1 MKIFSKTSILLSL
14 ALALIGCGGGSS
26 ESTTPIESSTPTPPP
41 AIKVESLAGIYI
53 GKFATNG
60 QEFEVDG
67 LVAPSGEVRFITTLD
82 EQLKGKITITDSG
95 FSVDPLSSF
104 ISDGYLSD
112 DYYASVFNT
121 NGSATGTID
130 NERLT
135 GTSTFD
141 GNTASFV
148 MDKDN
153 DLTELGAS
161 FDQLTGNYVT
171 PDFLTS
177 ISFDI
182 DGKINGLDDEGCVY
196 SGAMTIPDADINIYE
211 MNVIVENCEGGDGTY
226 NGLAA
231 VIPAGTI
238 EGIDTK
244 VVLFQADN
252 ELIAI
257 TAAILEN

>member
-53 GKFATNG
+53 GKFATDG

-82 EQLKGKITITDSG
+82 EQLMGQITITDSG

-104 ISDGYLSD
+104 ISDGNLSD
-112 DYYASVFNT
+112 EYYASVFNT

-130 NERLT
+130 NDQLT
-135 GTSTFD
+135 GTSTIG

-153 DLTELGAS
+153 DLTDVGAS
-161 FDQLTGNYVT
+161 FDQLTGNYAS
-171 PDFLTS
+171 PDSLTS

-182 DGKINGLDDEGCVY
+182 DGKINGLDDDGCVY
-196 SGAMTIPDADINIYE
+196 SGAMTIPDANINIYE
-211 MNVIVENCEGGDGTY
+211 MNVIVENCEGGDGSY

-238 EGIDTK
+238 EDIDNK
-244 VVLFQADN
+244 VVLFQVDN

>member
-1 MKIFSKTSILLSL
+1 MKILSKTTISLSL
-14 ALALIGCGGGSS
+14 ALALTGCGGGGSS
-26 ESTTPIESSTPTPPP
+26 SPTTSTETPTPT
-41 AIKVESLAGIYI
+41 IKVESLAGIYT
-53 GKFATNG
+53 GKFATDG

-82 EQLKGKITITDSG
+82 EQLMGQITITDSG

-104 ISDGYLSD
+104 ISDGNLSD
-112 DYYASVFNT
+112 EYYASVFNT

-130 NERLT
+130 NDQLT
-135 GTSTFD
+135 GTSTIG

-153 DLTELGAS
+153 DLTDVGAS
-161 FDQLTGNYVT
+161 FDQLTGNYAS
-171 PDFLTS
+171 PDSLTS

-182 DGKINGLDDEGCVY
+182 DGKINGLDDDGCVY
-196 SGAMTIPDADINIYE
+196 SGAMTIPDANINIYE
-211 MNVIVENCEGGDGTY
+211 MNVIVENCEGGDGSY

-238 EGIDTK
+238 EDIDNK
-244 VVLFQADN
+244 VVLFQVDN